1 MRKLLVLGFVGLL
14 AQLIDGS
21 LGMAYGVTSSTLLLA
36 AGVAPAAASAAVH
49 FSEIGTS
56 LVSGFSHHKLGNVDW
71 RTVSI
76 LAVPGFVGA
85 FAGATFLASLPADT
99 AKPWVAGL
107 LLALGIYVVFRFLVL
122 GGRRPTFKTRPSA
135 KFLMPMGLVGGTL
148 DSIGGGGWG
157 PVGTTTLLSS
167 GRLEPRKVVGSID
180 TSEFVVAVGG
190 SLGFI
195 LALGSPGIEW
205 SYAIALLAGGVIAAP
220 IAAWLVK
227 KLAARVLGVAAG
239 GLIVLTNSKTI
250 SEALGASGSAVG
262 AIAAVVGALW
272 ISGIV
277 WAVKQERK
285 AAALDE
291 STSRS
296 LPPSD
301 HNGRVTTPDFDTLVA
316 EHRSELFAHCYRM
329 LGSPQDA
336 EDALQEALLGA
347 WKGYAGFE
355 GRARCGRG
363 STRSPPTPASST
375 SRSG

>member
-1 MRKLLVLGFVGLL
+1 MRKLIVLGFVGLL

-76 LAVPGFVGA
+76 LAVPGFLGA
-85 FAGATFLASLPADT
+85 FAGATFLASLDGDA

-107 LLALGIYVVFRFLVL
+107 LLALGVYVIWRFLRL
-122 GGRRPTFKTRPSA
+122 GGARPTFKTRPSA
-135 KFLMPMGLVGGTL
+135 FFLAPMGVVGGAL
-148 DSIGGGGWG
+148 DAVGGGGWG
-157 PVGTTTLLSS
+157 PVGTTSLLSS

-195 LALGSPGIEW
+195 IALGSQGIEW
-205 SYAIALLAGGVIAAP
+205 GYAAALLVGGVIAAP

-227 KLAARVLGVAAG
+227 HLAARVLGVAAG

-250 SEALGASGSAVG
+250 VETLGATGATVGLVMVVLAV
-262 AIAAVVGALW
+262 LW
-272 ISGIV
+272 VTGIV
-277 WAVKQERK
+277 WAVQQERR
-285 AAALDE
+285 
-291 STSRS
+291 SREV
-296 LPPSD
+296 
-301 HNGRVTTPDFDTLVA
+301 R
-316 EHRSELFAHCYRM
+316 EL
-329 LGSPQDA
+329 
-336 EDALQEALLGA
+336 EEA
-347 WKGYAGFE
+347 YA
-355 GRARCGRG
+355 
-363 STRSPPTPASST
+363 TV
-375 SRSG
+375 

>member
-71 RTVSI
+71 RTVGI

-85 FAGATFLASLPADT
+85 FVGATFLVSLDAAT
-99 AKPWVAGL
+99 AKPWVSGILLGL
-107 LLALGIYVVFRFLVL
+107 GVYVVYRFLVL
-122 GGRRPTFKTRPSA
+122 GGRRPTFKARPPVA
-135 KFLMPMGLVGGTL
+135 MLAPMGLVGGTL
-148 DSIGGGGWG
+148 DAIGGGGWG

-195 LALGSPGIEW
+195 LALGSQGIMW
-205 SYAIALLAGGVIAAP
+205 SYAGALLAGGVVAAP

-239 GLIVLTNSKTI
+239 GLIILTNSKTI
-250 SEALGASGSAVG
+250 SEALGATGGTVG
-262 AIAAVVGALW
+262 AIAATVAVLW
-272 ISGIV
+272 ITGIV
-277 WAVKQERK
+277 WAVKQERRSAEIAQLEASF
-285 AAALDE
+285 AA
-291 STSRS
+291 ST
-296 LPPSD
+296 
-301 HNGRVTTPDFDTLVA
+301 V
-316 EHRSELFAHCYRM
+316 
-329 LGSPQDA
+329 
-336 EDALQEALLGA
+336 
-347 WKGYAGFE
+347 
-355 GRARCGRG
+355 
-363 STRSPPTPASST
+363 
-375 SRSG
+375 

>member
-36 AGVAPAAASAAVH
+36 AGIAPASASAAVH

-85 FAGATFLASLPADT
+85 FAGATFLASLDGDA
-99 AKPWVAGL
+99 AKPWVAGI
-107 LLALGIYVVFRFLVL
+107 LLALGLYVIWRFLVL

-135 KFLMPMGLVGGTL
+135 AMLAPMGLAGGAL
-148 DSIGGGGWG
+148 DAIGGGGWG

-167 GRLEPRKVVGSID
+167 GRLEPRKVIGSID
-180 TSEFVVAVGG
+180 TSEFLVAVGG
-190 SLGFI
+190 SLGFLFA
-195 LALGSPGIEW
+195 LANEDIPW
-205 SYAIALLAGGVIAAP
+205 DYAIALLAGGVIAAP

-250 SEALGASGSAVG
+250 AETFGAEGAQVAVICG
-262 AIAAVVGALW
+262 LLAALW
-272 ISGIV
+272 VSGIV
-277 WAVKQERK
+277 WAVRQER
-285 AAALDE
+285 L
-291 STSRS
+291 SR
-296 LPPSD
+296 
-301 HNGRVTTPDFDTLVA
+301 
-316 EHRSELFAHCYRM
+316 EL
-329 LGSPQDA
+329 
-336 EDALQEALLGA
+336 EALEKEL
-347 WKGYAGFE
+347 E
-355 GRARCGRG
+355 
-363 STRSPPTPASST
+363 TV
-375 SRSG
+375 